1 MPRNTTV
8 KISKEH
14 LILCEGRDAYEF
26 LIRYLNSSALSGTP
40 GFSNDIQVM
49 DFGGNSELPA
59 YLELVQL
66 SPGFDMVT
74 SLTVIR
80 DAETDADAAVN
91 EIRKALKNANF
102 PVPEKPHIWAGS
114 SPKIGFLLFPT
125 CDHSIKNGTLEDLCL
140 SILSENHSQNILYEI
155 DFFLHTLEKH
165 HNRKFP
171 RIFKNRLHTY
181 LSTHND
187 YVSCKIGEAAAIGA
201 FDWNSSAL
209 DALRD
214 FLSEA
219 LLP

>member
-8 KISKEH
+8 KIIKEH

-26 LIRYLNSSALSGTP
+26 LIRYLNSSALSDTP

-59 YLELVQL
+59 YLNLVQL
-66 SPGFDMVT
+66 SPGFNMVS
-74 SLTVIR
+74 SLMVIR
-80 DAETDADAAVN
+80 DAETDAGTAIK
-91 EIRKALKNANF
+91 EIKNALNNANF
-102 PVPEKPHIWAGS
+102 PVPESPHTWIGS

-125 CDHSIKNGTLEDLCL
+125 CDHCVKNGTLEDLCL
-140 SILSENHSQNILYEI
+140 SILSEDSSKNILHEI
-155 DFFLHTLEKH
+155 DVFLHTLEEH
-165 HNRKFP
+165 NNRKFP

-201 FDWNSSAL
+201 FDWRNPAL
-209 DALRD
+209 DALRS
-214 FLSEA
+214 FLSEFF
-219 LLP
+219 LP